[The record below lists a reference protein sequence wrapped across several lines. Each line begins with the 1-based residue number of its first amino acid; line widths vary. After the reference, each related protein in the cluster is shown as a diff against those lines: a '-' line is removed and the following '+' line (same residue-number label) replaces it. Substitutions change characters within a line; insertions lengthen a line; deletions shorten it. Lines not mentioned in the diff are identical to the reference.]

1 MFLIGGNTI
10 YTLALYTSMTTR
22 LEKMIDNTIVL
33 LDNLAITFDFDLT
46 RSKSKVNDSDRKLEI
61 AIKTAEEIVDRYEY
75 VQHINRQAYLG
86 DRNVRMELKIF
97 GNTDLPPLRPRY
109 KYWSDFS
116 PEAGIEVLHVLETYA
131 DHERDDRIAR
141 LIEKLEVILAPF
153 RVQPMETIPTPSL
166 GLRSYEYS
174 SYGKWISTYER
185 HRQPYKVWSA
195 MKSPVLPATNKY
207 VPPLVPVEVY
217 LEKGREVLLC
227 QLNALSDQQLSEM
240 HRLFCGKDK
249 KLDRISMI
257 DKILSYAKK
266 ESSRGMTFLQ
276 DR

>member
-1 MFLIGGNTI
+1 MDAINSLISSVKITLESINATI
-10 YTLALYTSMTTR
+10 KKYRKKSQSSGSDLQLA
-22 LEKMIDNTIVL
+22 
-33 LDNLAITFDFDLT
+33 
-46 RSKSKVNDSDRKLEI
+46 I

-116 PEAGIEVLHVLETYA
+116 PEAGIEVLRVLENA
-131 DHERDDRIAR
+131 NHERDRIAR

-174 SYGKWISTYER
+174 SYAIWINTYAQ
-185 HRQPYKVWSA
+185 HGQPYKVWWSA
-195 MKSPVLPATNKY
+195 MKPPVLPATKY

-227 QLNALSDQQLSEM
+227 QLNALSDQQLSSM
-240 HRLFCGKDK
+240 YKLFCNNKAK
-249 KLDRISMI
+249 NSLDRSQLINSLI
-257 DKILSYAKK
+257 SYARI
-266 ESSRGMTFLQ
+266 EANRGMKFLE